1 MIKKTSNLMT
11 IGGIMAAFG
20 TGLIGVPQIVLQTY
34 AIVVKEGPPHWFTV
48 LILPMLLAGIL
59 MTTLGAAI
67 LGVAGKGAD
76 DHSTIAQTEAA
87 TVNAANDNVQSKVE
101 ANPAEMPA
109 VPVVIVHPDKDKPQG

>member
-1 MIKKTSNLMT
+1 MIKKSSSLMT

-48 LILPMLLAGIL
+48 MILPMLLGGIL
-59 MTTLGAAI
+59 LTTLGTAI

-76 DHSTIAQTEAA
+76 DHSTPEQVQAAAAQAKTAQTVLDADAA
-87 TVNAANDNVQSKVE
+87 AKPE
-101 ANPAEMPA
+101 
-109 VPVVIVHPDKDKPQG
+109 VPTKVIVEPLKEN